1 MSHQSECCS
10 DPTCESGLRNRYF
23 QGKRLTPAA
32 LQTEQD
38 YNLQRRRLI
47 NRSIHGW
54 GVVGGF
60 DVSKPNAQGF
70 DISKGFALDQCGRE
84 LCRIEHGIVKYDEI
98 KLLNNKGKEIL
109 GEVKEK
115 ILEIFSDSS
124 DLSSQVKKQF
134 SEKEPKTVSRW
145 LLSAHYAE
153 VKMNHVKGDPCEP
166 CSSQWDHVC
175 ETVRFSLRE
184 MENKECD
191 DDQSRQGTGDTNSSQ
206 ADDSLDDNE
215 IRRSPRCLCE
225 HSKKWEFS
233 SDQGGSL
240 NEYQEHCGGIID
252 IDLDYKNAVPL
263 AYIKFYEKEDP
274 QNNRQNKY
282 FVFDDCSPRQL
293 VKHNELLFDLIPS
306 CDLTTIS
313 EIGWAKWHHKEVN
326 PIEFKTFISDGAEIN
341 GEEVILKNISVNFS
355 RGVRVSS
362 LLPDCF
368 SMTLLFHE
376 STTGW
381 WKPHRVPIVRI
392 NPNPETIALD
402 QCDKEELTESAQIVI
417 TKRWLKE
424 EFDAESYST
433 FDNVPSR
440 VEIEVYGD
448 LIIDCNGQ
456 SVDANAVGLQTVPSG
471 NGSPGGTFRSSFKIV
486 NKKKNVTEIKGELQ

>member
-10 DPTCESGLRNRYF
+10 NPTCESGLRNRYF

-54 GVVGGF
+54 GVVRGF
-60 DVSKPNAQGF
+60 KVSNPNEQGF

-84 LCRIEHGIVKYDEI
+84 LCRIDGGTVKYDEI
-98 KLLNNKGKEIL
+98 IFLYKDECKDSDRQKTNPDNSWNPFACTELIEKQDESKKLQS
-109 GEVKEK
+109 V
-115 ILEIFSDSS
+115 
-124 DLSSQVKKQF
+124 
-134 SEKEPKTVSRW
+134 W

-153 VKMNHVKGDPCEP
+153 VKMNYVKGDPCQP

-175 ETVRFSLRE
+175 ETVRFSLRK

-191 DDQSRQGTGDTNSSQ
+191 DDKSRQGPGDTNSSQ
-206 ADDSLDDNE
+206 ADGSLDDNG

-233 SDQGGSL
+233 SDQGGGL
-240 NEYQEHCGGIID
+240 DEYQEHCGGIID
-252 IDLDYKNAVPL
+252 IDLDYKKAVPL

-313 EIGWAKWHHKEVN
+313 EIGWAKWHHKEVD
-326 PIEFKTFISDGAEIN
+326 PKEFKEFISEGADVN
-341 GEEVILKNISVNFS
+341 GEEVILNNISVKFS
-355 RGVRVSS
+355 RGVLVSS

-402 QCDKEELTESAQIVI
+402 QCDKEELTDSAQIVI

-456 SVDANAVGLQTVPSG
+456 SVDVNAVGLQTVPSG

-486 NKKKNVTEIKGELQ
+486 NKKKDVTEIKGESQ